1 MKYQKID
8 PHLRQV
14 FNDPQVDIGEL
25 RMSGGYWAGYVVDK
39 DCTDNPVVSRET
51 YRVFRYTEGDEA
63 RLRLTRSGMSV
74 TVLAHKTST
83 GITAAVWGH
92 AGQEVF
98 ETSRGLPKD
107 TAAEVAGETI
117 KKLSVSLASGTIEFN
132 ESTHFVFTLLVECLE
147 ELIEFAAEQL

>member
-14 FNDPQVDIGEL
+14 LNDPQVDIGEL
-25 RMSGGYWAGYVVDK
+25 RMPGGYWAGYVADK
-39 DCTDNPVVSRET
+39 DCTDDPVVSRET

-74 TVLAHKTST
+74 TVLVHKTST

-107 TAAEVAGETI
+107 AAAEVAEDTV
-117 KKLSVSLASGTIEFN
+117 KKLSVSLASGSIDFT
-132 ESTHFVFTLLVECLE
+132 ESTYFVFTLLVECLE
-147 ELIEFAAEQL
+147 ELIELASDRL

>member
-14 FNDPQVDIGEL
+14 TYNPCVDIGDL
-25 RMSGGYWAGYVVDK
+25 RMPGGYWARYAADK
-39 DCTDNPVVSRET
+39 DCTDDPVVSRET

-74 TVLAHKTST
+74 TVLAHKTSA
-83 GITAAVWGH
+83 GITAAVRGY

-107 TAAEVAGETI
+107 TAAEVAEDTL
-117 KKLSVSLASGTIEFN
+117 KKLSVSLASGSVDFT
-132 ESTHFVFTLLVECLE
+132 ESTYFVFTLLVECLE
-147 ELIEFAAEQL
+147 ELIEFAAERL

>member
-14 FNDPQVDIGEL
+14 LNDPRVDAGT
-25 RMSGGYWAGYVVDK
+25 MSMPDGNWAGYGPDRCDDLTPRRV
-39 DCTDNPVVSRET
+39 

-63 RLRLTRSGMSV
+63 RLRITRSGLSM

-83 GITAAVWGH
+83 GITAAVRGH

-98 ETSRGLPKD
+98 ETSRGFPKD
-107 TAAEVAGETI
+107 TAAEVAEDTV
-117 KKLSVSLASGTIEFN
+117 KKLSVSLASGSVDFT
-132 ESTHFVFTLLVECLE
+132 ESMYFVFTLLVECLE
-147 ELIEFAAEQL
+147 ELIELAAERL

>member
-14 FNDPQVDIGEL
+14 LNDPQVDAGT
-25 RMSGGYWAGYVVDK
+25 MSMPGGYWARYAADK
-39 DCTDNPVVSRET
+39 DCTDDPVVPRET
-51 YRVFRYTEGDEA
+51 YRVFRHTEGDEA
-63 RLRLTRSGMSV
+63 RLRITRRGLSM
-74 TVLAHKTST
+74 TVLAHKTSA
-83 GITAAVWGH
+83 GITAAVWGY

-117 KKLSVSLASGTIEFN
+117 KKLAASIASGTVEFN

-147 ELIEFAAEQL
+147 ELIELAAERL